1 MIENIKGYAHEI
13 EELEE
18 LTNDFIARS
27 RGKLIKTVNYP
38 TELFDNR
45 TGRPISTQ
53 RLIYIVEYDSHMK
66 TWQELYNKITFDVLE
81 REDVLTALFVLDDPN
96 ISEHTLKRLVDSYK
110 GKSMVDD
117 LCRLNNI
124 EFKESE

>member
-27 RGKLIKTVNYP
+27 GGKLIKTVNYP

-96 ISEHTLKRLVDSYK
+96 ISKDTLKHLVDSYK
-110 GKSMVDD
+110 GKSMVAD
-117 LCRLNNI
+117 LCKLNNI